1 MKNSRPTCPTRS
13 FPPQFAPQDLEK
25 DLDATCLE
33 PLIQMFSELSP
44 LFPHDYHDFHESK
57 RSKRSKQSK
66 VKAYFSGLDIDPDET
81 KIIFTLL
88 DSDCNGDIDIE
99 ATKSALYI
107 SLIHI
112 GNILAYW

>member
-13 FPPQFAPQDLEK
+13 FPPQFAPEDLEK
-25 DLDATCLE
+25 DLDAKCLE

-44 LFPHDYHDFHESK
+44 LFPHDYNDFHESK
-57 RSKRSKQSK
+57 RSKQSERSNRSKQSK

-88 DSDCNGDIDIE
+88 DPTAMVTSTSRQRNQSC
-99 ATKSALYI
+99 TYL
-107 SLIHI
+107 
-112 GNILAYW
+112 

>member
-1 MKNSRPTCPTRS
+1 
-13 FPPQFAPQDLEK
+13 
-25 DLDATCLE
+25 LDATCLE

-99 ATKSALYI
+99 ATKSELYI